1 MARSKLST
9 TTVAQLED
17 TITVEQFSQLVKMF
31 QERGERR
38 RSAGTTQLTTADFRQ
53 VLAQLLG
60 YSEDDDKIIMLCN
73 KVCKECY
80 MVCKVCMELITLAS
94 LEPQVEKINMNL
106 LITSSLLTTSSS
118 AD

>member
-73 KVCKECY
+73 KVCKECC
-80 MVCKVCMELITLAS
+80 MVYKVCMECYMVYKVCM
-94 LEPQVEKINMNL
+94 ECYMVYKVCME
-106 LITSSLLTTSSS
+106 
-118 AD
+118 